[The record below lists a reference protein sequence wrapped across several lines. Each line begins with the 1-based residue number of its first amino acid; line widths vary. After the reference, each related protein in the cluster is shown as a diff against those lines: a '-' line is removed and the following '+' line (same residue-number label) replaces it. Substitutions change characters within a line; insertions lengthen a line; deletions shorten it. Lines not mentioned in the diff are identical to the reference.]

1 MNTDMNSML
10 LQSEI
15 QYRTERARKA
25 VARRNRIREI
35 KRYAARKL
43 S

>member
-10 LQSEI
+10 IQSELN
-15 QYRTERARKA
+15 YRAERARKA
-25 VARRNRIREI
+25 VARRSRIKEI